1 MQRRIRSRQFIYFL
15 LEFSETDRMDVL
27 KPQLLWIG
35 KRCYR
40 VNSNTNDNDNQQQQ
54 PATNEYVE
62 DGLYSC
68 NKTGKVFQ
76 QN

>member
-1 MQRRIRSRQFIYFL
+1 
-15 LEFSETDRMDVL
+15 MDVL